1 MFVHVPQSYRI
12 PFLFYCTTFLDLLFP
27 YSCKA
32 LLSFVL
38 FSLTLLLLTLLVVPP
53 CPKVVMM
60 TLTFTDNRKV
70 LIFYYLQFVFV
81 LLSLENETDHL
92 LIPVLFVSCDHGVQ
106 PTVLHEFHIHTI
118 LGTFNFILAVPNIES
133 MLLLEDFSLSLEKEH
148 GPDIG
153 YSE

>member
-12 PFLFYCTTFLDLLFP
+12 PFFFYCTTFLDLLFP

-60 TLTFTDNRKV
+60 TLNLPITGKFFFLLFTIRICAVITRKWNRPPPHTGALRV
-70 LIFYYLQFVFV
+70 LRSWGAAHCTSWI
-81 LLSLENETDHL
+81 SH
-92 LIPVLFVSCDHGVQ
+92 PH
-106 PTVLHEFHIHTI
+106 
-118 LGTFNFILAVPNIES
+118 
-133 MLLLEDFSLSLEKEH
+133 
-148 GPDIG
+148 DIG
-153 YSE
+153 NVQFYTRCTQYRVHAPSLRF

>member
-12 PFLFYCTTFLDLLFP
+12 PFFFYCTTFLDLLFP

-70 LIFYYLQFVFV
+70 LFFTIYNSYLCCYHSKMKPTTSSYRCSSCPAIMGCSPLYFMNFTSTRYWERSI
-81 LLSLENETDHL
+81 LYSLYP
-92 LIPVLFVSCDHGVQ
+92 ISGPCSFSK
-106 PTVLHEFHIHTI
+106 
-118 LGTFNFILAVPNIES
+118 ILA
-133 MLLLEDFSLSLEKEH
+133 KA
-148 GPDIG
+148 
-153 YSE
+153 